1 MLFYDKKMLISGK
14 CYKTIYFHT
23 EITVIKQKLE
33 DYKKRN
39 LTTIKKKKTE
49 SKEIEENN
57 EMISCQ

>member
-1 MLFYDKKMLISGK
+1 MDI
-14 CYKTIYFHT
+14 IIT

-57 EMISCQ
+57 EMSIISKD